1 MTSTGRNVGL
11 LAACQAMLFTNNT
24 TLVAINGLA
33 GLALTP
39 VKALATLPVTCWIL
53 GGAIATM
60 PASLHMK
67 RVGRQRGLTQGVYWG
82 IAGAR
87 SEERRV
93 GKEWGCRGGGVDW
106 EASTRVEV

>member
-82 IAGAR
+82 
-87 SEERRV
+87 
-93 GKEWGCRGGGVDW
+93 VDRK
-106 EASTRVEV
+106 STRLNSSHTVISYAVFCLKKKKKNQNK